1 MPRYYKISRSWEG
14 RRYIYRND
22 VLLEAIVTSDTNQNT
37 EETLIQWLNDQEKGT
52 TTVDYKNITCWYYGG
67 VWLHYLIN
75 NDALSLYIHSSGEDA
90 FDSFHFCAREIARIF
105 YKNHPGINIR
115 WIEHPHKRN
124 NLRQTSIN
132 SES

>member
-75 NDALSLYIHSSGEDA
+75 NDALSLYMHSSGEDA
-90 FDSFHFCAREIARIF
+90 FDSI
-105 YKNHPGINIR
+105 
-115 WIEHPHKRN
+115 
-124 NLRQTSIN
+124 
-132 SES
+132 

>member
-67 VWLHYLIN
+67 VWLHYVIN
-75 NDALSLYIHSSGEDA
+75 NSTLSLYMHSSGEDA
-90 FDSFHFCAREIARIF
+90 FDSLNYCAYTIAKFF
-105 YKNHPGINIR
+105 YTYHQDVNIR

-124 NLRQTSIN
+124 SLRQTSIN

>member
-90 FDSFHFCAREIARIF
+90 FD
-105 YKNHPGINIR
+105 
-115 WIEHPHKRN
+115 
-124 NLRQTSIN
+124 
-132 SES
+132 

>member
-75 NDALSLYIHSSGEDA
+75 NDALSLYM
-90 FDSFHFCAREIARIF
+90 
-105 YKNHPGINIR
+105 
-115 WIEHPHKRN
+115 
-124 NLRQTSIN
+124 
-132 SES
+132 